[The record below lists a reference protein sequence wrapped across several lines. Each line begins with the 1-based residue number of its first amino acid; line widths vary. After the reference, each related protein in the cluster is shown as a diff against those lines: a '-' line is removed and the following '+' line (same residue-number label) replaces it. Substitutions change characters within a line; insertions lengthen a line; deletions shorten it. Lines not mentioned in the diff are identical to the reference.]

1 MDAQQGDPN
10 KLTQDQVEQ
19 VMRRAQGPLE
29 PCLVQARRRDPD
41 AVRATIEVVVDRRGR
56 VLASRVN
63 GKRRS
68 GLARCMHRKLRTI
81 RFPRSGVARTVA
93 AFTMGIAH

>member
-1 MDAQQGDPN
+1 MDSSADASRLSQE
-10 KLTQDQVEQ
+10 QVEQ

-29 PCLVQARRRDPD
+29 PCLVQARRRDPEMQQ
-41 AVRATIEVVVDRRGR
+41 AKIEVVVTARGR

-68 GLARCMHRKLRTI
+68 PLARCMHRKLRGI
-81 RFPRSGVARTVA
+81 RFPASGTPRTVA
-93 AFTMGIAH
+93 GFTIGIPH